1 MQHKSRLLSFSLGL
15 VVTLILYGPAV
26 SQETPRYVST
36 DTTTSIFDEEII
48 LEELVVIGSRAKP
61 RSVIESAVPVDVV
74 SSAEIIKQGEA
85 DLQNLVRAVVPSF
98 NVNTQPISD
107 ASTLVRPANLRGL
120 APDHTLVLING
131 KRRHRSSLVV
141 WHGNGVSDGAQGADI
156 SVIPAI
162 ALRQVEVLRDGASAQ
177 YGSDAIAGVMSF
189 QLKDH
194 YEGGSIEIKPG
205 IYQAGDGFKYSV
217 ASNIGLGSERAWV
230 NLSIEYGN
238 ADETDRSEQRDDAK
252 ALIKAGN
259 TDVADPAQIWGSPI
273 IRNDLKFL
281 ANYGVNLTENTK
293 FYGYAN
299 YASKEVEG
307 GFFFRNPNTR
317 AGVFSTDGGQTLLV
331 GKLNPNAPDPP
342 VVNIINDVADPNALQ
357 QVLNNKNDYF
367 TFRELFP
374 GGFTP
379 RFGGTT
385 ADYALLAGVKGT
397 KFDPIWTWDLS
408 AYYGSHEADFVIKN
422 TVNASLGRE
431 TPTEFDPGAYIQKDF
446 NLNLDFTFPVSDQI
460 FLAAGLEYRNEKYEV
475 VQGQPESYQIGPLAP
490 QGFSAA
496 SNGFSGF
503 SDIAAGDW
511 SRSNYA
517 AYGDAEFTPS
527 DNWLLGL
534 ALRYENFS
542 DFGSTLNYKVAT
554 NYSATEEVKLRG
566 SFSTCFR
573 APTPGQQNSFNVS
586 TLFDPA
592 LNDLVNRGTI
602 PSTHAA
608 AELVGGKPLDPEKS
622 NNYTAGFI
630 VGNTNTSLT
639 VDYFQ
644 IDLKDRL
651 GISKNYSLT
660 DAQRDQLIASGITSA
675 RNIQTFRF
683 FINDFETRTRGIDIV
698 FVTPAGNG
706 DFSFVYN
713 LTDTKVT
720 KNTETLSDTRIRQLE
735 EALPQSRANATL
747 TQSVKD
753 MWDVLIRLSYYTSW
767 WDRDNDQ
774 TYSSVWPLVDIETNM
789 VLNENMRLTLGS
801 RNALNTFPEE
811 NKNKGSVGEKYSEYT
826 PFGFNGAYWYSKV
839 SYSF

>member
-1 MQHKSRLLSFSLGL
+1 MQHKYRLLSL
-15 VVTLILYGPAV
+15 VVGMAAMLVPYGPAV
-26 SQETPRYVST
+26 SQETPHSGST
-36 DTTTSIFDEEII
+36 DTTSILDKVII

-61 RSVIESAVPVDVV
+61 RSVVESAVPVDVV
-74 SSAEIIKQGEA
+74 SGAEIVKQGEA
-85 DLQNLVRAVVPSF
+85 DLQNLVRTVVPSF

-120 APDHTLVLING
+120 APDHTLVLVNG
-131 KRRHRSSLVV
+131 KRRHRSALVV

-194 YEGGSIEIKPG
+194 HRGGSIEIKPG
-205 IYQAGDGFKYSV
+205 IYQAGDGFSYSF
-217 ASNIGLGSERAWV
+217 AGNIGLGSEDAWA
-230 NLSIEYGN
+230 NLSLEYGN
-238 ADETDRSEQRDDAK
+238 ADDTDRSAQRDDAR
-252 ALIKAGN
+252 ALIAAGN

-273 IRNDLKFL
+273 IRDDLKFFV
-281 ANYGVNLTENTK
+281 NYGGNLSENTR
-293 FYGYAN
+293 FYGHAN

-317 AGVFSTDGGQTLLV
+317 GGVFSADGGKTLLV
-331 GKLNPNAPDPP
+331 GKLNPDAPDPP
-342 VVNIINDVADPNALQ
+342 TVNISNSVADPGALQ
-357 QVLNNKNDYF
+357 QVLNNKDDYF
-367 TFRELFP
+367 TFRERFP

-385 ADYALLAGVKGT
+385 ADRSLLVGVKGAN
-397 KFDPIWTWDLS
+397 FDPLWTWDLS

-422 TVNASLGRE
+422 TVNASLGRD
-431 TPTEFDPGAYIQKDF
+431 TPTEFDPGAYIQRDL
-446 NLNLDFTFPVSDQI
+446 NLNLDFTFPVSDQV

-475 VQGQPESYQIGPLAP
+475 VQGQPESYEMGPLAP

-503 SDIAAGDW
+503 SEIAGGDW

-517 AYGDAEFTPS
+517 AYGDAEWTPS
-527 DNWLLGL
+527 DSWLLGL

-542 DFGSTLNYKVAT
+542 DFGSTLNYKAAA
-554 NYSATEEVKLRG
+554 NYGITEELKLRG

-586 TLFDPA
+586 TRFDPA
-592 LNDLVNRGTI
+592 LNDLVNIGTI
-602 PSTHAA
+602 PSTHASA
-608 AELVGGKPLDPEKS
+608 ALVGGKPLDPEKS
-622 NNYTAGFI
+622 NNLTAGFI
-630 VGNTNTSLT
+630 VDRANFSLT

-651 GISKNYSLT
+651 GISRNHSLT

-683 FINDFETRTRGIDIV
+683 FINDFETRTRGVDIV

-706 DFSFVYN
+706 NFSFVYN
-713 LTDTKVT
+713 LTDTEVT
-720 KNTETLSDTRIRQLE
+720 RLTETLSETRVRQLE
-735 EALPQSRANATL
+735 EALPKSRANATL
-747 TQSVKD
+747 THAFND
-753 MWDVLIRLSYYTSW
+753 MWDSLIRMSYYDSW

-774 TYSSVWPLVDIETNM
+774 TYPGVWPLFDIETSIE
-789 VLNENMRLTLGS
+789 LNEKMRVTLGS
-801 RNALNTFPEE
+801 RNVLNTFPEE
-811 NKNKGSVGEKYSEYT
+811 NENKGSVGEKYSEYT
-826 PFGFNGAYWYSKV
+826 PFGFNGAFWYSKV
-839 SYSF
+839 RYDF

>member
-1 MQHKSRLLSFSLGL
+1 MQHKSRFLSLVLGMAAM
-15 VVTLILYGPAV
+15 LILYGPAA
-26 SQETPRYVST
+26 SQETPRSAST
-36 DTTTSIFDEEII
+36 DTTSVLDQVII
-48 LEELVVIGSRAKP
+48 IEELVVIGSRAKP
-61 RSVIESAVPVDVV
+61 RSVVESAVPVDVV
-74 SSAEIIKQGEA
+74 SSAEIVKQGEA
-85 DLQNLVRAVVPSF
+85 DLQNLVRTVVPSF
-98 NVNTQPISD
+98 NINTQPISD

-141 WHGNGVSDGAQGADI
+141 WHGNGVSDGAQGADL

-162 ALRQVEVLRDGASAQ
+162 ALKQVEVLRDGASAQ

-194 YEGGSIEIKPG
+194 YRGGSIEIKPG
-205 IYQAGDGFKYSV
+205 IYQAGDGFTHSF
-217 ASNIGLGSERAWV
+217 AGNIGLGREDAWA
-230 NLSIEYGN
+230 NLSLEYGN
-238 ADETDRSEQRDDAK
+238 ADETDRSAQRDDAK
-252 ALIKAGN
+252 ALIAAGN

-273 IRNDLKFL
+273 IRNDLKFF
-281 ANYGVNLTENTK
+281 ANYGGNLAENTK

-317 AGVFSTDGGQTLLV
+317 GGVFSADGGETLLV
-331 GKLNPNAPDPP
+331 GKLDPDAPDPP
-342 VVNIINDVADPNALQ
+342 VVAITDNVADPDALQ
-357 QVLNNKNDYF
+357 QVLDNRDDYF

-385 ADYALLAGVKGT
+385 ADQSLLVGVKGT
-397 KFDPIWTWDLS
+397 NFDPLWTWDLS

-422 TVNASLGRE
+422 TVNASLGRN
-431 TPTEFDPGAYIQKDF
+431 TPTEFDPGAYIQKDL
-446 NLNLDFTFPVSDQI
+446 NLNLDLTFPVSDQV

-475 VQGQPESYQIGPLAP
+475 VQGQPESYQMGPLVF

-517 AYGDAEFTPS
+517 AYGDAELTPS

-542 DFGSTLNYKVAT
+542 DFGSTLNYKAAT
-554 NYSATEEVKLRG
+554 NFSITEDLRLRG

-586 TLFDPA
+586 TRFDPA
-592 LNDLVNRGTI
+592 LNDLVNIGTI

-608 AELVGGKPLDPEKS
+608 AELVGGKPLNPEKS
-622 NNYTAGFI
+622 NNLTAGFI
-630 VGNTNTSLT
+630 VDRANFSLT
-639 VDYFQ
+639 VDGFL

-651 GISKNYSLT
+651 GISSDYSLT
-660 DAQRDQLIASGITSA
+660 DASA
-675 RNIQTFRF
+675 
-683 FINDFETRTRGIDIV
+683 
-698 FVTPAGNG
+698 
-706 DFSFVYN
+706 
-713 LTDTKVT
+713 
-720 KNTETLSDTRIRQLE
+720 
-735 EALPQSRANATL
+735 
-747 TQSVKD
+747 
-753 MWDVLIRLSYYTSW
+753 
-767 WDRDNDQ
+767 
-774 TYSSVWPLVDIETNM
+774 TN
-789 VLNENMRLTLGS
+789 
-801 RNALNTFPEE
+801 
-811 NKNKGSVGEKYSEYT
+811 
-826 PFGFNGAYWYSKV
+826 
-839 SYSF
+839 

>member
-1 MQHKSRLLSFSLGL
+1 MQHKSRFLSLVLGIA
-15 VVTLILYGPAV
+15 VMLILYGPAM
-26 SQETPRYVST
+26 SQETTRYVST
-36 DTTTSIFDEEII
+36 DTTKSIFDEEII
-48 LEELVVIGSRAKP
+48 LEELVIIGSRAKP
-61 RSVIESAVPVDVV
+61 RSVVESAVPVDVV
-74 SSAEIIKQGEA
+74 TSAEIVKQGEA
-85 DLQNLVRAVVPSF
+85 DLQNLVRTVVPSF

-194 YEGGSIEIKPG
+194 YEGGSVEIKPG

-217 ASNIGLGSERAWV
+217 AGNIGLGSENVWA
-230 NLSIEYGN
+230 NLSLEYGN
-238 ADETDRSEQRDDAK
+238 ADDTDRSAQRNDAK
-252 ALIKAGN
+252 ALRDAGN

-281 ANYGVNLTENTK
+281 ANYGGNLSENTR

-317 AGVFSTDGGQTLLV
+317 GGVFSTDGGKTLLV

-342 VVNIINDVADPNALQ
+342 VVNIIDDVADPNALQ
-357 QVLNNKNDYF
+357 QVLSNKNDYF

-408 AYYGSHEADFVIKN
+408 AYYGRHEADFVIKN

-431 TPTEFDPGAYIQKDF
+431 TPTEFDPGAYIQQDL
-446 NLNLDFTFPVSDQI
+446 NVNLDFTFPVSEQL

-503 SDIAAGDW
+503 SDIAAGNW

-527 DNWLLGL
+527 DNWMLGL

-542 DFGSTLNYKVAT
+542 DFGSTLNYKVAS
-554 NYSATEEVKLRG
+554 NYSATEGVKLRG
-566 SFSTCFR
+566 SFSSCFR

-608 AELVGGKPLDPEKS
+608 AKLVGGQPLDPEKS
-622 NNYTAGFI
+622 YNYTAGFI

-660 DAQRDQLIASGITSA
+660 DAQRDQLVASGITSA

-706 DFSFVYN
+706 DFSFIYN

-747 TQSVKD
+747 TQSLKD
-753 MWDVLIRLSYYTSW
+753 TWDVLIRMSYYTSW

-774 TYSSVWPLVDIETNM
+774 TYPSVWPLVDIETNIA
-789 VLNENMRLTLGS
+789 LNENMQITLGS
-801 RNALNTFPEE
+801 RNVLNTFPEE

-826 PFGFNGAYWYSKV
+826 PFGFNGAFWYSKV
-839 SYSF
+839 SYDF

>member
-1 MQHKSRLLSFSLGL
+1 MQRKYRLLSLVLGMAAML
-15 VVTLILYGPAV
+15 VPYGPAV
-26 SQETPRYVST
+26 SQETPHSGST
-36 DTTTSIFDEEII
+36 DTTSILDKVII

-61 RSVIESAVPVDVV
+61 RSVVESAVPVDVV
-74 SSAEIIKQGEA
+74 SGAEIVKQGEA
-85 DLQNLVRAVVPSF
+85 DLQNLVRTVVPSF

-131 KRRHRSSLVV
+131 KRRHRSALVV

-162 ALRQVEVLRDGASAQ
+162 ALKRVEVLRDGASAQ

-194 YEGGSIEIKPG
+194 HRGGSIEIKPG
-205 IYQAGDGFKYSV
+205 IYQAGDGFSYSF
-217 ASNIGLGSERAWV
+217 AGNIGLGSEDAWA
-230 NLSIEYGN
+230 NLSLEYGN
-238 ADETDRSEQRDDAK
+238 ADDTDRSAQRDDAR
-252 ALIKAGN
+252 ALIAAGN

-273 IRNDLKFL
+273 IRDDLKFFV
-281 ANYGVNLTENTK
+281 NYGGNLSENTR
-293 FYGYAN
+293 FYGHAN

-317 AGVFSTDGGQTLLV
+317 GGVFSADGGKTLLV
-331 GKLNPNAPDPP
+331 GKLNPDAPDPP
-342 VVNIINDVADPNALQ
+342 TVNISNSVADPGALQ
-357 QVLNNKNDYF
+357 QVLNNKDDYF
-367 TFRELFP
+367 TFRERFP

-379 RFGGTT
+379 RFGGTA
-385 ADYALLAGVKGT
+385 ADRSLLVGVKGAN
-397 KFDPIWTWDLS
+397 FDPLWTWDLS

-422 TVNASLGRE
+422 TVNASLGRD
-431 TPTEFDPGAYIQKDF
+431 TPTEFDPGAYIQRDL
-446 NLNLDFTFPVSDQI
+446 NLNLDFTFPVSDRV

-475 VQGQPESYQIGPLAP
+475 VQGQPESYEMGPLAL

-503 SDIAAGDW
+503 SEIAAGDW
-511 SRSNYA
+511 SRSNHA
-517 AYGDAEFTPS
+517 AYGDAEWTPS

-542 DFGSTLNYKVAT
+542 DFGSTLNYKAAA
-554 NYSATEEVKLRG
+554 NYGITEELKLRG

-586 TLFDPA
+586 TRFDPA
-592 LNDLVNRGTI
+592 LNDLVNIGTI
-602 PSTHAA
+602 PSTHASA
-608 AELVGGKPLDPEKS
+608 ALVGGKPLDPEKS
-622 NNYTAGFI
+622 NNLTAGLI
-630 VGNTNTSLT
+630 VDRANFSLT

-651 GISKNYSLT
+651 GISRNHSLT

-683 FINDFETRTRGIDIV
+683 FINDFETRTRGVDIV
-698 FVTPAGNG
+698 FVTPVGNG
-706 DFSFVYN
+706 NFSFVYN
-713 LTDTKVT
+713 LTDTEVT
-720 KNTETLSDTRIRQLE
+720 RLTETLSETRVRQLE
-735 EALPQSRANATL
+735 EALPKSRANATL
-747 TQSVKD
+747 THAFND
-753 MWDVLIRLSYYTSW
+753 MWDSLIRMSYYDSW

-774 TYSSVWPLVDIETNM
+774 TYPGVWPLFDIETSIE
-789 VLNENMRLTLGS
+789 LNEKMRVTLGS
-801 RNALNTFPEE
+801 RNVLNTFPEE
-811 NKNKGSVGEKYSEYT
+811 NENKGSVGEKYSEYT
-826 PFGFNGAYWYSKV
+826 PFGFNGAFWYSKV
-839 SYSF
+839 RYDF

>member
-1 MQHKSRLLSFSLGL
+1 MQHKSRFLSLVLGMAAM
-15 VVTLILYGPAV
+15 LIPYGPAA
-26 SQETPRYVST
+26 SQETPRSAST
-36 DTTTSIFDEEII
+36 DTTSVLDQVVI

-61 RSVIESAVPVDVV
+61 RSVVESAVPVDVV
-74 SSAEIIKQGEA
+74 SSAEIVKQGEA
-85 DLQNLVRAVVPSF
+85 DLQNLVRTVVPSF

-162 ALRQVEVLRDGASAQ
+162 ALKRVEVLRDGASAQ

-194 YEGGSIEIKPG
+194 YRGGSIEIKPG
-205 IYQAGDGFKYSV
+205 IYQAGDGFKHSF
-217 ASNIGLGSERAWV
+217 AGNIGLGKENAWA
-230 NLSIEYGN
+230 NLSLEYGN
-238 ADETDRSEQRDDAK
+238 ADDTDRSAQRDDAK
-252 ALIKAGN
+252 ALIAAGN

-273 IRNDLKFL
+273 IRDDLKFF
-281 ANYGVNLTENTK
+281 ANYGGDLSENTK

-317 AGVFSTDGGQTLLV
+317 GGVFSADGGETLLV
-331 GKLNPNAPDPP
+331 GKLDSDAPDPP
-342 VVNIINDVADPNALQ
+342 TVAITDNVADSDALQ
-357 QVLNNKNDYF
+357 QVLDNKDDYF

-385 ADYALLAGVKGT
+385 ADQSLLVGVKGT
-397 KFDPIWTWDLS
+397 NFDPLWTWDLS
-408 AYYGSHEADFVIKN
+408 AYYGRHEADFVIKN
-422 TVNASLGRE
+422 TVNASLGRN
-431 TPTEFDPGAYIQKDF
+431 TPTEFDPGAYIQEDR
-446 NLNLDFTFPVSDQI
+446 NLNLDFTFPVSDQV

-475 VQGQPESYQIGPLAP
+475 VQGQPESYQMGPLAS

-503 SDIAAGDW
+503 SDIAAGNW

-517 AYGDAEFTPS
+517 AYGDAELTPS

-542 DFGSTLNYKVAT
+542 DFGSTLNYKAAT
-554 NYSATEEVKLRG
+554 NFSITEELKLRG

-586 TLFDPA
+586 TRFDPA
-592 LNDLVNRGTI
+592 LNDLVNIGTI

-608 AELVGGKPLDPEKS
+608 AELVGGKPLNPEKS
-622 NNYTAGFI
+622 NNLTAGFI
-630 VGNTNTSLT
+630 VDMANFSLT

-651 GISKNYSLT
+651 GISTDYSLT

-683 FINDFETRTRGIDIV
+683 FINDFETRTRGVDIV
-698 FVTPAGNG
+698 FVTPVGNG
-706 DFSFVYN
+706 DVSFVYN
-713 LTDTKVT
+713 FTDTKVT
-720 KNTETLSDTRIRQLE
+720 KRTETLSATRVRQLE
-735 EALPQSRANATL
+735 EALPKSRANATL
-747 TQSVKD
+747 TQSFND
-753 MWDVLIRLSYYTSW
+753 RWDSLIRMSYYDSW

-774 TYSSVWPLVDIETNM
+774 TYPAVWPLFDIETSIK
-789 VLNENMRLTLGS
+789 LNEKMRITLGS
-801 RNALNTFPEE
+801 RNVLNTFPEE
-811 NKNKGSVGEKYSEYT
+811 NRNKGSVGEKYSEYT
-826 PFGFNGAYWYSKV
+826 PFGFNGAFWYSKV
-839 SYSF
+839 SYNF

>member
-1 MQHKSRLLSFSLGL
+1 MQHKHRLLSLLLGTAAL
-15 VVTLILYGPAV
+15 LIPYGPAV
-26 SQETPRYVST
+26 SQETPHSESA
-36 DTTTSIFDEEII
+36 DTTSVLDQVIV

-61 RSVIESAVPVDVV
+61 RSVVESAVPVDVV
-74 SSAEIIKQGEA
+74 SGAEIAKQGEA
-85 DLQNLVRAVVPSF
+85 DLQNLVRTVVPSF

-141 WHGNGVSDGAQGADI
+141 WHGNGVSDGAQGADL

-162 ALRQVEVLRDGASAQ
+162 SLKQVEVLRDGASAQ

-194 YEGGSIEIKPG
+194 YRGGSIEIKPG
-205 IYQAGDGFKYSV
+205 IYQAGDGFTYSF
-217 ASNIGLGSERAWV
+217 AGNIGLGRENAWA
-230 NLSIEYGN
+230 NLSLEYGN
-238 ADETDRSEQRDDAK
+238 ADDTDRSAQRDDAK
-252 ALIKAGN
+252 ALIAAGN
-259 TDVADPAQIWGSPI
+259 TDVADPAQVWGSPI
-273 IRNDLKFL
+273 IRNDLKFF
-281 ANYGVNLTENTK
+281 ANYGGNLSEHAK

-317 AGVFSTDGGQTLLV
+317 GGVFSADGGETLLV
-331 GKLNPNAPDPP
+331 GKLDPDAPDPP
-342 VVNIINDVADPNALQ
+342 VVAITDNMADPDALQ
-357 QVLNNKNDYF
+357 QVLDNKDAYF
-367 TFRELFP
+367 TFRERFP

-379 RFGGTT
+379 RFGGT
-385 ADYALLAGVKGT
+385 AAEQALLVGVKGT
-397 KFDPIWTWDLS
+397 HFDPLWTWDLS

-422 TVNASLGRE
+422 TVNASLGRN
-431 TPTEFDPGAYIQKDF
+431 TPTEFDPGGYIQKDLNF
-446 NLNLDFTFPVSDQI
+446 NLDLTLPVSDQV

-475 VQGQPESYQIGPLAP
+475 VRGQPESYQIGPLAP

-503 SDIAAGDW
+503 SEIAAGDW

-517 AYGDAEFTPS
+517 AYGDAEWTPS
-527 DNWLLGL
+527 GNWLLGL

-542 DFGSTLNYKVAT
+542 DFGSTLNYKAAT
-554 NYSATEEVKLRG
+554 HFGITEELKLRG

-586 TLFDPA
+586 TRFDPA
-592 LNDLVNRGTI
+592 LNDLVNIGTI

-608 AELVGGKPLDPEKS
+608 SELVGGKPLDPEKS
-622 NNYTAGFI
+622 NNLTAGFI
-630 VGNTNTSLT
+630 VDRADFSLT

-644 IDLKDRL
+644 IHLKDRL
-651 GISKNYSLT
+651 GISADYSLT

-683 FINDFETRTRGIDIV
+683 FINDFETRTRGVDVV
-698 FVTPAGNG
+698 FVAPAGNG
-706 DFSFVYN
+706 DVSLVYN
-713 LTDTKVT
+713 FTDTEVT
-720 KNTETLSDTRIRQLE
+720 RLTETLSETRVRQLE
-735 EALPQSRANATL
+735 EALPESRANATL
-747 TQSVKD
+747 TQSFND
-753 MWDVLIRLSYYTSW
+753 MWDSLVRMSYYDSW

-774 TYSSVWPLVDIETNM
+774 TYPAVWPLFDIETSIE
-789 VLNENMRLTLGS
+789 LNAEVRITLGS
-801 RNALNTFPEE
+801 RNVLNTFPEE
-811 NKNKGSVGEKYSEYT
+811 NENKGSVGEKYSEYT
-826 PFGFNGAYWYSKV
+826 PFGFNGAFWYTRV
-839 SYSF
+839 RYAF

>member
-1 MQHKSRLLSFSLGL
+1 MERKCRLSSL
-15 VVTLILYGPAV
+15 VICMAAMFIPCGPAL
-26 SQETPRYVST
+26 SQEAPDSGST
-36 DTTTSIFDEEII
+36 DTTSVLDEVII

-61 RSVIESAVPVDVV
+61 RSVVESAVPVDVV
-74 SSAEIIKQGEA
+74 SGAEIGKQGEA
-85 DLQNLVRAVVPSF
+85 DLQNLVRTVVPSF

-120 APDHTLVLING
+120 APDHTLVLVNG

-156 SVIPAI
+156 SFIPAI
-162 ALRQVEVLRDGASAQ
+162 ALKQVEVLRDGASAQ

-194 YEGGSIEIKPG
+194 YRGGSIDIKPG
-205 IYQAGDGFKYSV
+205 IYQAGDGFKYSF
-217 ASNIGLGSERAWV
+217 AGNTGLGSENAWA
-230 NLSIEYGN
+230 NLSLEYGN
-238 ADETDRSEQRDDAK
+238 ADDTDRSVQRDDAK
-252 ALIKAGN
+252 ALIAAGN

-281 ANYGVNLTENTK
+281 ANYGGNLSENTR

-317 AGVFSTDGGQTLLV
+317 GGVFSADGGKTLLV
-331 GKLNPNAPDPP
+331 GKLDPNAPDPP
-342 VVNIINDVADPNALQ
+342 IVNVTNNVADPDALR
-357 QVLNNKNDYF
+357 QVLNNKDDYF
-367 TFRELFP
+367 TFRERFP

-379 RFGGTT
+379 RFGGAT
-385 ADYALLAGVKGT
+385 ADYGLLTGVKGT
-397 KFDPIWTWDLS
+397 NFDPLWTWDVS
-408 AYYGSHEADFVIKN
+408 AYYGSHESDFVIEN
-422 TVNASLGRE
+422 TVNASLGRD
-431 TPTEFDPGAYIQKDF
+431 TPTEFDPGGYIQKDL
-446 NLNLDFTFPVSDQI
+446 NVNLDLTFPVSDQV

-475 VQGQPESYQIGPLAP
+475 VRGQPESYQIGPLAP

-517 AYGDAEFTPS
+517 AYGDAEFTPT
-527 DNWLLGL
+527 DDLMLGL
-534 ALRYENFS
+534 ALRFENFS
-542 DFGSTLNYKVAT
+542 DFGSTLNYKAAT
-554 NYSATEEVKLRG
+554 NFSVSEELKLRG

-592 LNDLVNRGTI
+592 LNDLVNRGSI

-608 AELVGGKPLDPEKS
+608 AELVGGRPLDPEKS
-622 NNYTAGFI
+622 NNFTAGFI
-630 VGNTNTSLT
+630 VDRADFSLT

-683 FINDFETRTRGIDIV
+683 FINDFETRTRGVDVV

-720 KNTETLSDTRIRQLE
+720 RRTETLSETRVRQLE
-735 EALPQSRANATL
+735 EALPKSRANATL
-747 TQSVKD
+747 TQSINET
-753 MWDVLIRLSYYTSW
+753 WDVLIRMNYYDSW

-774 TYSSVWPLVDIETNM
+774 EYPGVWRLFDIETN
-789 VLNENMRLTLGS
+789 VKPNEKMQIALGA
-801 RNALNTFPEE
+801 RNILNTFPEE
-811 NKNKGSVGEKYSEYT
+811 NMNKGSVGEKYSEYT
-826 PFGFNGAYWYSKV
+826 PFGFNGAFWYAK
-839 SYSF
+839 YSFNY

>member
-1 MQHKSRLLSFSLGL
+1 MQHKHRLLLGL
-15 VVTLILYGPAV
+15 VAMLILYGPAV
-26 SQETPRYVST
+26 SQETTRYVST

-61 RSVIESAVPVDVV
+61 RSVIESAVPVDVIT
-74 SSAEIIKQGEA
+74 SAEIVKQGEA
-85 DLQNLVRAVVPSF
+85 DLQNLVRTVVPSF
-98 NVNTQPISD
+98 NINTQPISD

-156 SVIPAI
+156 SIIPAI

-217 ASNIGLGSERAWV
+217 AGNIGLGRENAWA
-230 NLSIEYGN
+230 NLSLEYGN
-238 ADETDRSEQRDDAK
+238 ADDTDRSAQRNDAK
-252 ALIKAGN
+252 ALITAGN

-281 ANYGVNLTENTK
+281 ANYGGNLSENTK

-317 AGVFSTDGGQTLLV
+317 GGVFSTDGGQTLLV

-342 VVNIINDVADPNALQ
+342 VVNIIDDVADPNALQ
-357 QVLNNKNDYF
+357 QVLNNQNDYF

-385 ADYALLAGVKGT
+385 ADYALLAGIKGT

-422 TVNASLGRE
+422 TVNASLGRD

-446 NLNLDFTFPVSDQI
+446 NLNLDFTFPVNDQV

-542 DFGSTLNYKVAT
+542 DFGSTLNYKVVT
-554 NYSATEEVKLRG
+554 NYSLTEELKVRG

-608 AELVGGKPLDPEKS
+608 AELVDGQPLDPEKS

-651 GISKNYSLT
+651 GISKDYSLT
-660 DAQRDQLIASGITSA
+660 DAQRDQLVASGITSA

-698 FVTPAGNG
+698 FVTPVGNG
-706 DFSFVYN
+706 DFSVVYN

-747 TQSVKD
+747 TQSVSD

-774 TYSSVWPLVDIETNM
+774 TYPSVWPLVDIETNM
-789 VLNENMRLTLGS
+789 ALNENMRLTLGS
-801 RNALNTFPEE
+801 RNALNTFPKE

-826 PFGFNGAYWYSKV
+826 PFGFNGAFWYSKV
-839 SYSF
+839 SYNF